1 MVTTDTSSI
10 ELRVN
15 LNGKVIGSTAE
26 MRSGLDLMRLPPL
39 HPSQLI

>member
-10 ELRVN
+10 ELRVS
-15 LNGKVIGSTAE
+15 LNGKGISSTAE
-26 MRSGLDLMRLPPL
+26 MRFGLDLMRFPPL